1 MILSLKH
8 NKGLTINNFQLTYA
22 AFLFPAIPLM
32 MLTFGNRWI
41 AISSLIRKMHS
52 DLIDVKFNKKSKL
65 AFKYI
70 EQINLLNTRLKYVRL
85 MQLFSGLSFLFN
97 LLTIIVGI
105 FEIYYALFL
114 FILALV
120 FFSLAIIIFLVEIN
134 ISSKAL
140 KTHLQDLES
149 LDKKE

>member
-32 MLTFGNRWI
+32 MLTFGNRWV
-41 AISSLIRKMHS
+41 AISSLIRKMHG
-52 DLIDVKFNKKSKL
+52 DLIDVKINKKSKL

-97 LLTIIVGI
+97 LLTIIIGI

-149 LDKKE
+149 LDKKK